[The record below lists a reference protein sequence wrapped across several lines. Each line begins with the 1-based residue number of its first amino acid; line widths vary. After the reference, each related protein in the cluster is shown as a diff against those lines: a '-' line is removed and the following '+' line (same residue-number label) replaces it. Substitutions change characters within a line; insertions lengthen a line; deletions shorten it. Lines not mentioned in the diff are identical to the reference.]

1 MKLWGRVVSVLGN
14 KVTFAVE
21 SKEEANKL
29 LELLNDGKPEAMLHV
44 TDGRNVSPKQVRKAH
59 AIIEDYRRFWNEPTI
74 ADAKRVLK
82 DAFYYDTEH
91 EAFSFSNTD
100 VTTAR
105 KFISYM
111 VTNAIRF
118 GVPLSQSANDIQD
131 DIDVYMYQS
140 LKYKSCVLCGKHAQV
155 HHIDTV
161 GMGNDRKLVDHRG
174 KRLIALCWDH
184 HAEAHQKGWPTFSQV
199 YHVKGII
206 LDPKT
211 LNDLGIMTYKR
222 MKEIDDEQ
230 SSASRTSS

>member
-21 SKEEANKL
+21 SKEEAAKL

-59 AIIEDYRRFWNEPTI
+59 AIIEDFRRFWVEPTI
-74 ADAKRVLK
+74 GDAKRVLK
-82 DAFYYDTEH
+82 EAFYYDTEH

-105 KFISYM
+105 QFISYM
-111 VTNAIRF
+111 IEMAIRF
-118 GVPLSQSANDIQD
+118 NVPLRQSANDIQD

-140 LKYKSCVLCGKHAQV
+140 LKYRSCVLCGKKADV
-155 HHIDTV
+155 HHIDTI
-161 GMGNDRKLVDHRG
+161 GIGNNRDLVDHRQ
-174 KRLIALCWDH
+174 KRLIALCRDH
-184 HAEAHQKGWPTFSQV
+184 HQDAHQIGWPTFSKLH
-199 YHVKGII
+199 HVKGII

-230 SSASRTSS
+230 SRISGTSS